1 MEKTFEQIEAL
12 WQRQD
17 ERLQRIEH
25 VQQESVRRLLHRS
38 ITSTHRRFLIE
49 NLSAVVLGILV
60 EVFVLSKAGMC
71 FASWNLAVP
80 YLIFNVLF
88 IASVVWYA
96 VWVARFWKHDP
107 LNSPTLEAMRF
118 ADRWHLALKRS
129 TIWGFSLVL
138 PLCLAASFPVFAYI
152 FYRKPFHFTDLQYLT
167 PLQILLSALFY
178 AVCIAYAVYELQ
190 LTRELKENLK
200 IYDELLEN

>member
-1 MEKTFEQIEAL
+1 M
-12 WQRQD
+12 
-17 ERLQRIEH
+17 
-25 VQQESVRRLLHRS
+25 HRS

-129 TIWGFSLVL
+129 TIWGLSLVL

-178 AVCIAYAVYELQ
+178 AVCIAYAVYELR

>member
-138 PLCLAASFPVFAYI
+138 PLCLAASFPVFTYI

-178 AVCIAYAVYELQ
+178 AVCIAYAVYELR